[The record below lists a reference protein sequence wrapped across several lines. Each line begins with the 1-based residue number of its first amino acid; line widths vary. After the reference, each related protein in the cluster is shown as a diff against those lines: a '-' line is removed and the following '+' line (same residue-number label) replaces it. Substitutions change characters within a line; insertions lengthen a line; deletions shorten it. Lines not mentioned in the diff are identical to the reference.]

1 MAINTDAEQ
10 PKARKARGS
19 AHRVE
24 ATNALALAN
33 QELAGGLQ
41 TTLKTAIEAQVQIG
55 QQAAQIAH
63 ALETGEIG
71 WAAFHAELAALRQ
84 DPAPLTPNWGALD
97 MDAVISP
104 GLAELCGVASAEDD
118 E

>member
-1 MAINTDAEQ
+1 MAINTEQ

-19 AHRVE
+19 AHRIE

-41 TTLKTAIEAQVQIG
+41 TTLKTAIEAQVEIG

-84 DPAPLTPNWGALD
+84 DPAPLTPNWGELD
-97 MDAVISP
+97 VNAVISP
-104 GLAELCGVASAEDD
+104 GLAELCGVTSAEDD